1 MYGYGGYG
9 GYGYYSSMIFL
20 IPAILLT
27 LYSQSKV
34 NSAYARFARVANR
47 RGMTGAQAARM
58 ILDANGMSDVPIQV
72 VAGKL
77 SDHYDPRHRVMR
89 LSNQVYH
96 EPSIASVAIA
106 AHEAGHAIQHSV
118 GYSPLKIRNT
128 IVPVVNLC
136 SNMAWPILMVG
147 LLMGHS
153 VMGDMVF
160 NLGVLLFSSAL
171 VFQLITLPVE
181 FNASN
186 RALEQMEAMGIVTN
200 DQETRGAKK
209 VLSAAALT
217 YVAALA
223 MAVANLIR
231 ILSMRGRR
239 D

>member
-20 IPAILLT
+20 IPAILFT
-27 LYSQSKV
+27 LYAQSKV

>member
-27 LYSQSKV
+27 LYAQAKV
-34 NSAYARFARVANR
+34 NSAYSKYARVANR
-47 RGMTGAQAARM
+47 RGMNGAQAARM
-58 ILDANGMSDVPIQV
+58 ILDANGMSDVPIQMV
-72 VAGKL
+72 SGKL
-77 SDHYDPRHRVMR
+77 SDHYDPRRRVMR
-89 LSNQVYH
+89 LSSQVYND
-96 EPSIASVAIA
+96 PSVASIAIA

-118 GYSPLKIRNT
+118 GYSPLQIRNT

-147 LLMGHS
+147 LVLGHS
-153 VMGDMVF
+153 AMGDMVF
-160 NLGVLLFSSAL
+160 NLGVLLFSTAV

-181 FNASN
+181 FNASK
-186 RALEQMEAMGIVTN
+186 RAMEQMEAMGIVA
-200 DQETRGAKK
+200 DHQEARGARK
-209 VLSAAALT
+209 VLTAAALT

-223 MAVANLIR
+223 MAVSNLIR
-231 ILSMRGRR
+231 ILAMRGRR

>member
-27 LYSQSKV
+27 LYAQSKV
-34 NSAYARFARVANR
+34 NSAYAKFARVANR

-89 LSNQVYH
+89 LSQQVYN

-106 AHEAGHAIQHSV
+106 AHEAGHAIQHNV
-118 GYSPLKIRNT
+118 GYSPLQIRNT

-147 LLMGHS
+147 LLLGHS

-186 RALEQMEAMGIVTN
+186 RAMEQMEAMGIVSN
-200 DQETRGAKK
+200 DQEARGARK

-231 ILSMRGRR
+231 ILAMRGRR

>member
-20 IPAILLT
+20 IPAILFT
-27 LYSQSKV
+27 LYAQSKV

-47 RGMTGAQAARM
+47 RGLTGAQAARM

-89 LSNQVYH
+89 LSQQVYH

>member
-1 MYGYGGYG
+1 
-9 GYGYYSSMIFL
+9 MIFL
-20 IPAILLT
+20 IPAILFT
-27 LYSQSKV
+27 LYAQSKV

-186 RALEQMEAMGIVTN
+186 RALEQMEAMDIVTN